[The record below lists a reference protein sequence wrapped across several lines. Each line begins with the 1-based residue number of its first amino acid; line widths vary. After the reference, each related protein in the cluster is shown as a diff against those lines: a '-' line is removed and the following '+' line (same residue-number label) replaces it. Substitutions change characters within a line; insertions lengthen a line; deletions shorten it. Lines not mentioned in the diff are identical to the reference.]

1 MAEHEP
7 AAATFKELERQGW
20 GAKADNY
27 NALAG
32 QITAGAVAPLLDATG
47 VHAGTQILDVATGP
61 GYVAAGADARGAH
74 AIGIDFA
81 ADMVAAA
88 RRRYPRIEFREGDAE
103 NLAFDPE
110 SFDAVV
116 CAFGI
121 LHIADPDKAIAEAY
135 RVLRP
140 DGRFAFTVWAGPDR
154 HDFFAIVLKALEAH
168 GNTQVSLPP
177 APPIFRFSDP
187 GECRKAS
194 DASRLRR
201 CFRGRIG
208 AEMERAIDR
217 GDPRLHLQKHRAH
230 IDGARA
236 PDARCA
242 RSHSRSNSQE
252 CRALCTGRG
261 LRDRLAGRACGGAQA
276 TLLERDE
283 LWFDR
288 HPALA
293 FLFEHDLFGKPD
305 STFPDHAP
313 NAQRY
318 FGGAGEDRI

>member
-1 MAEHEP
+1 MTPIAEHKP

-20 GAKADNY
+20 GANADNY

-47 VHAGTQILDVATGP
+47 VRAGTQILDVATGP

-88 RRRYPRIEFREGDAE
+88 RRRYPRIEFREGDVE
-103 NLAFDPE
+103 NLAFDPA

-187 GECRKAS
+187 AECRKAMTQAGFV
-194 DASRLRR
+194 DASVVELALKWRAPSVEATLDCIYKSTVRTSMVLER
-201 CFRGRIG
+201 QAPAARDRIHEAIHDS
-208 AEMERAIDR
+208 AERFA
-217 GDPRLHLQKHRAH
+217 Q
-230 IDGARA
+230 DGAYEIA
-236 PDARCA
+236 WLAVLAAARKP
-242 RSHSRSNSQE
+242 RS
-252 CRALCTGRG
+252 
-261 LRDRLAGRACGGAQA
+261 
-276 TLLERDE
+276 
-283 LWFDR
+283 
-288 HPALA
+288 
-293 FLFEHDLFGKPD
+293 
-305 STFPDHAP
+305 
-313 NAQRY
+313 
-318 FGGAGEDRI
+318 

>member
-1 MAEHEP
+1 
-7 AAATFKELERQGW
+7 
-20 GAKADNY
+20 
-27 NALAG
+27 LAG

-47 VHAGTQILDVATGP
+47 VHAGTQIFDVATGP

-187 GECRKAS
+187 VECRKALTQAGFV
-194 DASRLRR
+194 DASVVELALKWRAPSIEAILDCIYKSTVRTSMVLER
-201 CFRGRIG
+201 QTSAARDRIHEAIHKS
-208 AEMERAIDR
+208 AERFA
-217 GDPRLHLQKHRAH
+217 Q
-230 IDGARA
+230 DGAY
-236 PDARCA
+236 
-242 RSHSRSNSQE
+242 
-252 CRALCTGRG
+252 
-261 LRDRLAGRACGGAQA
+261 DRLAGRAGGGAQA
-276 TLLERDE
+276 ALLERDE

-318 FGGAGEDRI
+318 FEGAGEDRI